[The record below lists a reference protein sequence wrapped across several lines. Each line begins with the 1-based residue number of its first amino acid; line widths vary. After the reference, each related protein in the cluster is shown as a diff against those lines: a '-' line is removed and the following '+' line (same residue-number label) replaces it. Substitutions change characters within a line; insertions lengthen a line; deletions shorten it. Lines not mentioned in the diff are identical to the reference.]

1 MSKKNGYF
9 YFTCSFLTGEV
20 LTFSKTPPSPLN
32 LKRGSTAFPL
42 NPLWLRRSPSRSA
55 MIKFICHCSRL
66 IRTFPSGYRGLK
78 AWPAGPVR
86 ANKLSP

>member
-1 MSKKNGYF
+1 MKKGKFENH
-9 YFTCSFLTGEV
+9 
-20 LTFSKTPPSPLN
+20 PPSPSLP
-32 LKRGSTAFPL
+32 LKKGLHRFPL

-78 AWPAGPVR
+78 AWPAGPVL
-86 ANKLSP
+86 ANKLSPLRGCS